1 MRRAI
6 ESINEQKLVRIIG
19 LVILDALLINM
30 SAFMALF
37 LRFELNYG
45 LLQQTAYF
53 GWLLSYSW
61 AITLLTLGIFA
72 AARLYNSLWEYAGT
86 AELIRI
92 SIASVLAAFASSFG
106 MYMLGKTMPR
116 SCLLYTSPSPRD

>member
-19 LVILDALLINM
+19 LVILDALLINV
-30 SAFMALF
+30 SAFMALY

-45 LLQQTAYF
+45 LLRQTAYF

-72 AARLYNSLWEYAGT
+72 AARLYKSLSE
-86 AELIRI
+86 
-92 SIASVLAAFASSFG
+92 
-106 MYMLGKTMPR
+106 
-116 SCLLYTSPSPRD
+116 